1 MTMRNLAMLVL
12 CCGVVVACGGG
23 PTAPSAIEPGPS
35 PASIVLPEVF
45 PLPSGAPAQALAPPN
60 TARVTITTIE
70 IAVAERPVPPFLQ
83 PGRTLVE
90 YTFGM
95 WMFVPR
101 GLEGP
106 FDIDMRGD
114 NSGRGQGWIGV
125 MVDAGYT
132 RMDFHATA
140 VSAPLNFVVARNS
153 VRLAT
158 MRIVLPVN

>member
-23 PTAPSAIEPGPS
+23 PTAPTALELAPS
-35 PASIVLPEVF
+35 PAAIVPAEVF
-45 PLPSGAPAQALAPPN
+45 PLPPGAPLNAAAPPH
-60 TARVTITTIE
+60 TSRVTITTIE
-70 IAVAERPVPPFLQ
+70 IAVAEKPGGL

-106 FDIDMRGD
+106 YDIDMRVD
-114 NSGRGQGWIGV
+114 NSGRGQGWIGI

-132 RMDFHATA
+132 RMDFHTTA
-140 VSAPLNFVVARNS
+140 VSVPLNFVVARHF
-153 VRLAT
+153 VTLAT
-158 MRIVLPVN
+158 MRIVLPLN

>member
-1 MTMRNLAMLVL
+1 MRNLAILVL
-12 CCGVVVACGGG
+12 CGGVVAACGGG
-23 PTAPSAIEPGPS
+23 PTAPTALELAPS
-35 PASIVLPEVF
+35 PARIVPPEVF
-45 PLPSGAPAQALAPPN
+45 PLPFGAPLNAAAPPN

-70 IAVAERPVPPFLQ
+70 IAVAEVPGGL

-106 FDIDMRGD
+106 FDIDMRRD
-114 NSGRGQGWIGV
+114 DSGRGQGSLAV

-132 RMDFHATA
+132 RMDFHMSF
-140 VSAPLNFVVARNS
+140 SAGSVPLNFVVARNF
-153 VRLAT
+153 VTLAT
-158 MRIVLPVN
+158 TRIVVVVN